1 MSRGSSGPDTQ
12 TLPEAITAVDNDQLR
27 PHGACRHH
35 LHRSWSA
42 TIRRASMPTPVTTCR
57 HHLPVGSLQEPS
69 QSASPAAQAVML
81 PSIVGGPQAG

>member
-27 PHGACRHH
+27 PHGASRHH

-57 HHLPVGSLQEPS
+57 HHLPAGSLQEPS

-81 PSIVGGPQAG
+81 PTP